1 MAKGGALMHNRT
13 SFSLGCITGGFRSRR
28 VLVAIGDERPVGRR
42 EESRA
47 MAALVGGVA
56 LGGFLK

>member
-1 MAKGGALMHNRT
+1 MHNRT
-13 SFSLGCITGGFRSRR
+13 SFSLGCITRGFRSRR

-47 MAALVGGVA
+47 MAVLVGGVA